1 MCALVTGFQRVL
13 FRSDPKLRL
22 TSRYILDTLK
32 QARLALG
39 TDRNQSDRD
48 IMKQDTAW
56 YERQLINTQF
66 VGEFRFDRLSLD
78 LRGSYANSQREAP
91 YERSFTYVRTKLPTS
106 QDPTGD
112 KFVNDLGGTRGDATL
127 PFSDLN
133 EDLWSGGADLSS
145 ELAPPVTSTDG

>member
-91 YERSFTYVRTKLPTS
+91 YERSFTYVRTNLPTS
-106 QDPTGD
+106 QDPIGD
-112 KFVNDLGGTRGDATL
+112 KFVNDLGGNRGDATIAG
-127 PFSDLN
+127 N
-133 EDLWSGGADLSS
+133 AVERAAGR
-145 ELAPPVTSTDG
+145 DGCDRGHDA

>member
-1 MCALVTGFQRVL
+1 MRISDWSSDVCSSDLVDLSRDPQTSYNRVVTDNRVVVNGL
-13 FRSDPKLRL
+13 LGLGLEIGDHKLRW
-22 TSRYILDTLK
+22 TSLYIRDTLK

-91 YERSFTYVRTKLPTS
+91 YERSFDRK
-106 QDPTGD
+106 
-112 KFVNDLGGTRGDATL
+112 
-127 PFSDLN
+127 
-133 EDLWSGGADLSS
+133 
-145 ELAPPVTSTDG
+145 